1 MKKAMRKIPSNVEFN
16 NKGQA
21 RIKPGSKAKPLE
33 ILPPPKKR
41 DFTEGDLNDLL
52 KDGNLTPD
60 DAPTPYVEE
69 SERKG
74 TSRLR
79 TTKQATEFR
88 RAQVHRLVLRGV
100 PRQTIADHLGVSLE
114 TIYSDI
120 KNITH
125 DMREELRNM
134 DYTMYIG
141 MSMAFYDECR
151 NLALRLATDT
161 AEKNNS
167 VKMQALRTAIAAE
180 DAKHNFF
187 ARVGLFKVVSPT
199 DPFNS
204 IQTGRQ
210 GSYSDENDLN
220 VFMQSIAEAAR
231 GTRLID
237 NGVLDVPDPAN

>member
-1 MKKAMRKIPSNVEFN
+1 
-16 NKGQA
+16 
-21 RIKPGSKAKPLE
+21 
-33 ILPPPKKR
+33 
-41 DFTEGDLNDLL
+41 
-52 KDGNLTPD
+52 
-60 DAPTPYVEE
+60 
-69 SERKG
+69 
-74 TSRLR
+74 
-79 TTKQATEFR
+79 
-88 RAQVHRLVLRGV
+88 LRGV